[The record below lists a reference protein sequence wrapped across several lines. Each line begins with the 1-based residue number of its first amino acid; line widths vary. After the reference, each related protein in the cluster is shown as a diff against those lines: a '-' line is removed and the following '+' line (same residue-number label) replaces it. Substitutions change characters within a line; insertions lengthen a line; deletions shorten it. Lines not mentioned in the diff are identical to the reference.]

1 MTQAN
6 KANILTG
13 HVGDHKANRPIR
25 GIRIVHELIENG
37 TASPRG
43 LLVCSGLLQR
53 SMLRGQ
59 LFPLVGGAGMR
70 RRHFPIS
77 TVAAARGS
85 IRKVLGF
92 QCSR

>member
-25 GIRIVHELIENG
+25 GIRIVHELIEKG

-70 RRHFPIS
+70 R
-77 TVAAARGS
+77 AAFSYIDG
-85 IRKVLGF
+85 
-92 QCSR
+92 CSRAREHTKSLGVSV